1 MRIAVLLGGISPERN
16 ISLLSGRSVVV
27 ALRERGHEVLPIDPA
42 RGAEGLLSEEELFAT
57 TPDPPSEQLLASFSS
72 WAYVECLSSEL
83 FCHIDVVFPV
93 LHGPYGEDGRIQALL
108 ELRGIPYV
116 GSTLRASALAT
127 DKHTAKLLFVA
138 AGIPTPRWIATTAE
152 HACHPEVLR
161 DIASELGNHLV
172 IKPNDQGSTIGTSV
186 LQSAT
191 LEELTAAIE
200 HAARYSELVIVERY
214 IAGRELT
221 VGILG
226 EEALPIVEV
235 VPSSGIY
242 DYEHKYTPGKTVYYC
257 PAELPEDIAEFT
269 QTLALSAHRILGCR
283 HFSRVDFR
291 LDPDGQPFCLEVNP
305 IPGMTPMSLLPRA
318 AQAAGIDFPELCERL
333 VSMALDGSG
342 SSSPCG

>member
-16 ISLLSGRSVVV
+16 ISLLSGRSVVA

-42 RGAEGLLSEEELFAT
+42 RGAEGLMTEEELAAI
-57 TPDPPSEQLLASFSS
+57 TPHLPSEQLLRSFSP
-72 WAYVECLSSEL
+72 WMYVECLSSDL
-83 FCHIDVVFPV
+83 FRTVDVVFPV

-116 GSTLRASALAT
+116 GSTLRASSLAT

-138 AGIPTPRWIATTAE
+138 AGIPTPRWIATTTE
-152 HACHPEVLR
+152 HARHPDVLQ
-161 DIASELGNHLV
+161 DIISELGHHV
-172 IKPNDQGSTIGTSV
+172 VVKPNDQGSTVGTSV
-186 LQSAT
+186 LQNAT
-191 LEELTAAIE
+191 LEELQAAIE
-200 HAARYSELVIVERY
+200 HAAQYSELVIVERY

-226 EEALPIVEV
+226 EEALPIVEI

-242 DYEHKYTPGKTVYYC
+242 DYEHKYTPGKTAYHC
-257 PAELPEDIAEFT
+257 PAELPEDIADFT

-305 IPGMTPMSLLPRA
+305 IPGMTPLSLLPRA
-318 AQAAGIDFPELCERL
+318 ARAAGIDFPELCERL
-333 VSMALDGSG
+333 VSMALADSG
-342 SSSPCG
+342 SSLRS